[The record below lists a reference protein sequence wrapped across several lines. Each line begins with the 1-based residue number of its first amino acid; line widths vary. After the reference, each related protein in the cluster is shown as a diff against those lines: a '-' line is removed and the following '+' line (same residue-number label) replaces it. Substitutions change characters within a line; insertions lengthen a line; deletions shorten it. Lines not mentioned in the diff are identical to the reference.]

1 MRKIMSSVF
10 QLTYIYD
17 KSNAVC
23 FHIIF
28 QPYLLYVLFF
38 DMPPSVTRILTTMYA
53 PVKKEIYSPS
63 RGEDYYVQYRSLI
76 SKYNLSKTTYDF
88 FTCKNVI

>member
-63 RGEDYYVQYRSLI
+63 RGEDYNPTVNKKPQATFI
-76 SKYNLSKTTYDF
+76 EM
-88 FTCKNVI
+88 V

>member
-53 PVKKEIYSPS
+53 PVKYLPQVGAKI
-63 RGEDYYVQYRSLI
+63 I
-76 SKYNLSKTTYDF
+76 SGHMLLFTTYF
-88 FTCKNVI
+88 REYSQRVK

>member
-63 RGEDYYVQYRSLI
+63 RGEDDSSVQCIQYSI
-76 SKYNLSKTTYDF
+76 CHICMYF
-88 FTCKNVI
+88 